1 MSEISQPKRCAY
13 LKYCY
18 LAEAAN
24 CFGYK
29 TDCPL
34 YMVSNDEE
42 VSEARFHKSM
52 DALINKTKIQLNDLP
67 IPKKESSNS

>member
-1 MSEISQPKRCAY
+1 MKVMHPAKRCVY

-29 TDCPL
+29 IDCPL
-34 YMVSNDEE
+34 YMVSNNEDVAEN
-42 VSEARFHKSM
+42 RFHKAM
-52 DALINKTKIQLNDLP
+52 DQLINKTKLNHEDLP
-67 IPKKESSNS
+67 KSGKIDSI

>member
-1 MSEISQPKRCAY
+1 MNAQIPSKRCAY
-13 LKYCY
+13 LKCCY

-42 VSEARFHKSM
+42 VSEVSFHKSM
-52 DALINKTKIQLNDLP
+52 DALIDQTKIKVETLP
-67 IPKKESSNS
+67 SPKKDVQ

>member
-1 MSEISQPKRCAY
+1 MNELHQSKRCAY
-13 LKYCY
+13 LKFCY

-34 YMVSNDEE
+34 YMVSNDEP
-42 VSEARFHKSM
+42 VSENRFHKAM
-52 DALINKTKIQLNDLP
+52 DELINKTKIQMENLP
-67 IPKKESSNS
+67 TAKTGQ

>member
-1 MSEISQPKRCAY
+1 MPELVQPKRCAY
-13 LKYCY
+13 LKFCY

-34 YMVSNDEE
+34 YMVSNNEE
-42 VSEARFHKSM
+42 VSEISFHKSM
-52 DALINKTKIQLNDLP
+52 DALINKTKVQIEHMP
-67 IPKKESSNS
+67 TPKRDS